1 MTADRSTRHDTARF
15 GCNTYSYIRSH
26 SAADCV
32 GRLADF
38 GFTNFEVMVYPG
50 HLWPR
55 ADGAATVRDLRQVI
69 AARGL
74 RLVTLNMPNIDI
86 NVAAAV
92 AEMRRYSLDL
102 VKDIVTLAGALGA
115 PGVVIGPGKA
125 NPLSSAPAEELT
137 GHFFRALDEL
147 VPVAERAGTA
157 LWVENMPFAYLPA
170 IGDLMTT
177 LDRYGNDGIGIVYDV
192 ANAYF
197 IGEDLSGGLA
207 RCRDRLKLV
216 HFSDTHRQV
225 YRHDPVG
232 AGSVPFETVPAALA
246 AVGYRE
252 LPMLEII
259 SADPDRDIV
268 DSATRLAALG
278 LAGKTP

>member
-1 MTADRSTRHDTARF
+1 MTTGRSARHDTARF

-38 GFTNFEVMVYPG
+38 GFTDFEVMVYPG

-137 GHFFRALDEL
+137 GHFFRALNEL

-170 IGDLMTT
+170 ISDLMDT

-216 HFSDTHRQV
+216 HFSDTHR
-225 YRHDPVG
+225 HDPVG
-232 AGSVPFETVPAALA
+232 AGSVPFAVVPAALA

-252 LPMLEII
+252 RPMLEII
-259 SADPDRDIV
+259 SSVPDNDIL
-268 DSATRLAALG
+268 DSANRLAALG